1 MLLIE
6 KIYIITGL
14 SMFIGVYLTIK
25 YTPRCIITT
34 TEMILLQKKILNEN
48 IYKNEL
54 KALNNYE
61 TNGFRYNI
69 GYFILLLSIL
79 VHILSFLEIL
89 DDNISVIHYL
99 AIVCAIP
106 MYVTRIGYRTNCFA
120 TMFYPI
126 SLIQTSN
133 ENTLNGINLYLKHS
147 RGEILDEDELKAY
160 KKYKYAVNEVI
171 IFRHATNFGVILLLI
186 LGVFHGLLNITVHA
200 LTG

>member
-6 KIYIITGL
+6 KIYIFTGL
-14 SMFIGVYLTIK
+14 LMLIGVYLTIK

-34 TEMILLQKKILNEN
+34 TEMTLLRKKILNEN
-48 IYKNEL
+48 IHKNEQQTL
-54 KALNNYE
+54 DHYE

-69 GYFILLLSIL
+69 GNFILLISIL
-79 VHILSFLEIL
+79 LHILSFLKIQ
-89 DDNISVIHYL
+89 DDHISVIYYL

-106 MYVTRIGYRTNCFA
+106 MYVTRMGYRTNCFN

-126 SLIQTSN
+126 SLVQTSN
-133 ENTLNGINLYLKHS
+133 ETTLNGINLYLKHS
-147 RGEILDEDELKAY
+147 RDEELDEDELKAY

-171 IFRHATNFGVILLLI
+171 ILRHATNFGVILLLI
-186 LGVFHGLLNITVHA
+186 LDIFHGLLNIFVHT